1 MHCITNFET
10 NYARLET
17 ALGILAS
24 LVAKDTVFLPFYERI
39 EGELKLLQDSASAL
53 DRARQRAARQS
64 AMR

>member
-10 NYARLET
+10 DHARLER

-24 LVAKDTVFLPFYERI
+24 LVAKDTVFLPFYERV
-39 EGELKLLQDSASAL
+39 EGEIKLLQQSASAL
-53 DRARQRAARQS
+53 DRARQLAARQS